1 MSFGINNNKK
11 KGGGVTCEDIQRGS
25 VAVLMPQESRRRE
38 INGKRQRP
46 SFLLTSQVN
55 APAGRGE
62 VARSSNSP
70 HSSQCFQDPFSPLNC
85 LITLVIIHNSARNFL
100 RYFTEQIK
108 KEKPPPPRAEGF
120 MG

>member
-1 MSFGINNNKK
+1 M
-11 KGGGVTCEDIQRGS
+11 
-25 VAVLMPQESRRRE
+25 LMPQESRRRE

-70 HSSQCFQDPFSPLNC
+70 PFFPMLSGSFFTIKEGNC